1 MFYDVMPFD
10 KCQKRIEMSDSHYHQ
25 IVYLILSC
33 SANKKIFKS
42 YSFHQQIITL
52 FVIQHFIVFCHGMI
66 THFLKIFSIPLRG
79 INSQIDK

>member
-1 MFYDVMPFD
+1 MFYDLMPFD
-10 KCQKRIEMSDSHYHQ
+10 KCRKRIEMNDSHYHQ

-52 FVIQHFIVFCHGMI
+52 LVIQQFIVFCHGMLI
-66 THFLKIFSIPLRG
+66 FQKIISIPLGG